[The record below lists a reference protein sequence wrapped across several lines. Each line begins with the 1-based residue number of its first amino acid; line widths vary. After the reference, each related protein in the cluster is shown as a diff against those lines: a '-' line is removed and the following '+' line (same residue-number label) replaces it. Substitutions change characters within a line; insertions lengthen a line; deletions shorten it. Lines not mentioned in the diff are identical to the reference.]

1 MDTSLWVAIIGVAGS
16 LLGIFI
22 NNYYSNKR
30 AVSEALA
37 QRESKIAEEQQ
48 KREEEQRKR
57 DEGFVKAIDN
67 QHMELVMLS
76 NKVDKLSDHVE
87 KHNSI
92 VERTYKL
99 ETLSVQYG
107 EIMNRLEQRIED
119 WHNDTLRRLSQLEN
133 DGK

>member
-1 MDTSLWVAIIGVAGS
+1 MDVGIITSCISVVGA
-16 LLGIFI
+16 LLVCLI
-22 NNYYSNKR
+22 NNYYSNKK
-30 AVSEALA
+30 AISEAL
-37 QRESKIAEEQQ
+37 QREKSEAKAEQQ
-48 KREEEQRKR
+48 KIIEEQKKR

-99 ETLSVQYG
+99 ETLSVQYS

-133 DGK
+133 DGR